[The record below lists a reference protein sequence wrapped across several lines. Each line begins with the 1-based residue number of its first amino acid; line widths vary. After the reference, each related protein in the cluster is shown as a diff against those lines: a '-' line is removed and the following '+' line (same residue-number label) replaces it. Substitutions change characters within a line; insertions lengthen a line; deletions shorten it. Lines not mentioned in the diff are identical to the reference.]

1 LHFVRADGRFDIH
14 YHIVVPGSALSKVP
28 GGPADWT
35 PEGAIEE
42 LDRNGV
48 ATGFASA
55 ASGWGQVDPET
66 ARRNAR
72 SWNNYAARLRND
84 YPGRFGILAALPLP
98 DIDSSLQEIEYAFE
112 TLKADGLGIQTSY
125 GELWLGDPKFTPL
138 FEELERRRAVVY
150 VHPTD
155 APCCERLTYMA
166 APVFG
171 SWIEWP
177 MNSART
183 MFSLMLN
190 QVPRRFPNISF
201 IFAHDGGTM
210 PLLVGRIQGMA
221 QNSRPEF
228 PAKVREI
235 FPDGVEAEYRKFYFD
250 TAQGFAR
257 INFAAMRELVP
268 DSHILFGSDYPFF
281 PIHASVD
288 GLAKLGLPA
297 ALLHAVERGN
307 AEALLRKGG
316 A

>member
-1 LHFVRADGRFDIH
+1 MTDEQGRFDVH
-14 YHIVVPGSALSKVP
+14 YHIVMPGSELSRVA

-35 PEGAIEE
+35 PARAIEE

-48 ATGFASA
+48 ATGFVSS
-55 ASGWGQVDPET
+55 ASGWGTVGAGD

-72 SWNNYAARLRND
+72 AWNDYVMRLRQD
-84 YPGRFGILAALPLP
+84 HPGRFGLFAALPLP
-98 DIDSSLQEIEYAFE
+98 DIDGSLKEVEYAFD

-125 GELWLGDPKFTPL
+125 GDLWLGDPVFTPL
-138 FEELERRRAVVY
+138 YEELERRKAVIY

-155 APCCERLTYMA
+155 APCCARLSYMA

-183 MFSLMLN
+183 MFSLLLA
-190 QVPRRFPNISF
+190 QVPRRFPGIRF

-221 QNSRPEF
+221 QNSRPDF
-228 PAKVREI
+228 PKKVREI

-250 TAQGFAR
+250 MAQGYAPV
-257 INFAAMRELVP
+257 NFEAMRRLVR
-268 DSHILFGSDYPFF
+268 DTHMLFGSDYPFF
-281 PIHASVD
+281 PIGAAVD
-288 GLAKLGLPA
+288 GLSKLALPP
-297 ALLHAVERGN
+297 ALAQAIGRGN
-307 AEALLRKGG
+307 AEVLLRRGRG
-316 A
+316 